1 MKEAPGRLNVIRE
14 FVNTVD
20 LMDEEEQLDSPAAL
34 KSWLAEHELRA
45 AHAPIDEEDLHQAIA
60 LREALRCL
68 LLANNGEP
76 IAEGALKELNRIADE
91 STLVFRFGSDGSASL
106 EPSCEAAGDAVVA
119 ELLGVVA
126 EAMAEGTWS
135 RLKACRDTGCEWA
148 FYDRSRNR
156 SGAWCDMA
164 SCGNRAK
171 ARAFRERQRGA
182 R

>member
-20 LMDEEEQLDSPAAL
+20 LMREEEKLDSPAAL
-34 KSWLAEHELRA
+34 AKWLAEYGLEGAGTRL
-45 AHAPIDEEDLHQAIA
+45 DDEDLRQVKQ

-76 IAEGALKELNRIADE
+76 IAEGALKELNRIADG
-91 STLVFRFGSDGSASL
+91 STLVFHFGPDGSASL
-106 EPSCEAAGDAVVA
+106 EPSCEAGGDAVVA
-119 ELLGVVA
+119 EMLGIAA
-126 EAMAEGTWS
+126 EAMADDTWP
-135 RLKACRDTGCEWA
+135 RLKACRDPGCEWA

-171 ARAFRERQRGA
+171 ARKFR
-182 R
+182 